1 MKILFVCTG
10 NTCRSP
16 LAQAITQKA
25 LDNENIDAECESAG
39 LFCGYGEEVSE
50 NSRKIIQER
59 GIFYTHQSRPVTQ
72 PLLDSSD
79 MVICMTSSHKEA
91 LAPYVP
97 AEKLF
102 EAMDPGKTGLYLPF
116 GWVNG
121 RPSPY
126 QKNRRADAAKF
137 GRIERH
143 LDGLV
148 TGMGEKLYGGRIE
161 AAPLIAGRSP
171 CQWCD
176 YGFIC
181 CHEAGSGERLVKD
194 LAPAKPFEETDEQE
208 EEP

>member
-25 LDNENIDAECESAG
+25 LDNEKIEAECESAG

-79 MVICMTSSHKEA
+79 LVICMTSSHKAA

-102 EAMDPGKTGLYLPF
+102 EAKDLTGEEIDDPYGKDIEAYRTC
-116 GWVNG
+116 
-121 RPSPY
+121 
-126 QKNRRADAAKF
+126 AAKLDKLANAVV
-137 GRIERH
+137 ER
-143 LDGLV
+143 V
-148 TGMGEKLYGGRIE
+148 KN
-161 AAPLIAGRSP
+161 S
-171 CQWCD
+171 
-176 YGFIC
+176 
-181 CHEAGSGERLVKD
+181 GSGDKN
-194 LAPAKPFEETDEQE
+194 A
-208 EEP
+208 